1 MQLKKDDA
9 HKQSQVMRK
18 GKPIDKLI
26 ISFQVNLPVNLLAKQ
41 EA

>member
-9 HKQSQVMRK
+9 SQVMRR
-18 GKPIDKLI
+18 GKPIDKPI
-26 ISFQVNLPVNLLAKQ
+26 ISFQVNLPVNLLSMQ